1 MPDSTNEQDRHDA
14 PLNGTEDRAPSR
26 RNILLGS
33 SALVAAATMTSG
45 ALAQAQKAAPAPAS
59 SSGRK
64 PNILMITADDIGWFN
79 VSAYNL
85 GVMGYRTPNIDPT
98 STASPTRA
106 RCSPTGTASRVALRG
121 APPSSPDNHQSG
133 PASPR
138 WVSPARTSD
147 FTPKT

>member
-64 PNILMITADDIGWFN
+64 PNILMIMADDIGWFN
-79 VSAYNL
+79 VSPSNP
-85 GVMGYRTPNIDPT
+85 GVMGYPPPHITHTPT
-98 STASPTRA
+98 HA
-106 RCSPTGTASRVALRG
+106 
-121 APPSSPDNHQSG
+121 
-133 PASPR
+133 
-138 WVSPARTSD
+138 
-147 FTPKT
+147 